1 MTTAVNNP
9 TAANSGVTSDV
20 NSILNP
26 AKAPARQVTADVSG
40 GNVNSTVASAG
51 DTKLFSA
58 ANKTLG
64 KQDFLTL
71 LVTQMRY
78 QDPLQPQDNTAYVA
92 QLAQFSQL
100 EGTQNINTSIDD
112 LGKKITDLVG
122 NQSSSATAITNAS
135 ATNLMGKYARVSAE
149 NIAYVSGQANSVTL
163 NVHTDAGT
171 DPVLSILDKDGSIV
185 NVVPLKAGIE
195 SQVTWDGTKMD
206 GKKAPTGNYT
216 LKVTSRDGATQAG
229 YAYFE
234 SKVNGVSYT
243 KDGVRLEINGQQI
256 GMDQVLHVG
265 EQPLASKD

>member
-1 MTTAVNNP
+1 MADPISSTKTTN
-9 TAANSGVTSDV
+9 TGVTADV
-20 NSILNP
+20 NGILNP
-26 AKAPARQVTADVSG
+26 AKAAGRQVTADVSG
-40 GNVNSTVASAG
+40 GNVNSTVSSAG
-51 DTKLFSA
+51 DQSVFSG

-78 QDPLQPQDNTAYVA
+78 QDPMQPQDNTAYVA

-112 LGKKITDLVG
+112 LSKKITDLVG
-122 NQSSSATAITNAS
+122 NQTNNSSAITNAS
-135 ATNLMGKYARVSAE
+135 ATNLIGKYARVNAE
-149 NIAYVSGQANSVTL
+149 NIAYVSGQSSAVTL

-171 DPVLSILDKDGSIV
+171 DPVLSILDKDGAIV
-185 NVVPLKAGIE
+185 NVVPLKAGTE
-195 SQVTWDGTKMD
+195 AQVSWDGTKMD
-206 GKKAPTGNYT
+206 GTKAPTGNYT
-216 LKVTSRDGATQAG
+216 LKVTSRDGLSQAG

-234 SKVNGVSYT
+234 NKVNGISYT

-265 EQPLASKD
+265 DQPLASQD

>member
-1 MTTAVNNP
+1 MTTSVTNP
-9 TAANSGVTSDV
+9 SSTNTGVTSDV
-20 NSILNP
+20 NNILNP
-26 AKAPARQVTADVSG
+26 AKAPARQVTADVTG
-40 GNVNSTVASAG
+40 GSVNSTIASAG
-51 DTKLFSA
+51 DQSVFSGA
-58 ANKTLG
+58 TKTLG

-122 NQSSSATAITNAS
+122 NQSSSASAITNAS
-135 ATNLMGKYARVSAE
+135 ATNLIGKYARVSAE
-149 NIAYVSGQANSVTL
+149 DIAYVSGQSGGVTL

-171 DPVLSILDKDGSIV
+171 DPVLSILDKDGAIV
-185 NVVPLKAGIE
+185 NVVPLTPGKE
-195 SQVTWDGTKMD
+195 SQIGWDGSKMDGTK
-206 GKKAPTGNYT
+206 AATGNYT
-216 LKVTSRDGATQAG
+216 LKVTSRDGTAQAG

-234 SKVNGVSYT
+234 NKVNGISYA

-265 EQPLASKD
+265 DEPLASQD